1 MAGKN
6 KTDSESTGKASREE
20 RLKVALKANLARRKA
35 QSRGRA
41 AKTDAP
47 IAGASGSEQEKDR

>member
-6 KTDSESTGKASREE
+6 KTDSESTRNATREE

-35 QSRGRA
+35 QSRSRA
-41 AKTDAP
+41 AKADAP
-47 IAGASGSEQEKDR
+47 IASASGSEQEKDT